1 MYYCNLEEHI
11 HIEDCFDADG
21 NLTCT
26 LPAHLHSEECAV
38 LPTPAPT
45 ETPEPTD
52 TPEPT
57 ATPEPA
63 STEETYLCG
72 LGEHTH
78 GEACYD
84 EEGNLICELPE
95 HVHSEDCLTAAEE
108 PAESDDPEYTCGLEE
123 HTHGEAC
130 YDEEGNLICELPE
143 HTHTEDEM
151 LAPVRMLTAAIYTD
165 GTCQVLSE
173 DAAVITI
180 TGELPEGAEA
190 VAFPVTVETEM
201 EVLCAYDISVRLPD
215 GSLFAPSED
224 KPVTITIQS
233 PGLSGIGEDVK
244 SEVYLV
250 PEQGPLER
258 MESER
263 FDSGICFEAASLRVY
278 MVAAVPV
285 AVDGEQPETVALSND
300 FCYEN
305 ELFSFA
311 LHVEGSAR
319 VQDGTSEATSAP
331 AEDADSISEVGS
343 ATELGLNMAMESD
356 VALPESATEM
366 TAAEETPATEDAPV
380 LVEAT
385 GDEAATLVVTELDD
399 QQTEYQEIAS
409 SLEEGYADGLL
420 ELSVLSMEFYYQDR
434 LLDVSSCNITAQ
446 VTPQSKMMETAQAA
460 CASLEADAVPE
471 AETGVVFAVVEPTS
485 DGAEELDSA
494 VVDMSTQEA
503 PVLMA
508 SVGSDGVLAVAAAQ
522 TANPEF
528 TVQYYAWLNVAADAG
543 DGANTLTV
551 IDTTGGKLPQNGST
565 PTTKTL
571 YLEAVGSGTYGIKTT
586 RTLTPVYSSQK
597 YEYITAPN
605 LSYFNRLYEN
615 GNYAIDEVWILK
627 KEKQAEIVD
636 PEDESADNPAKSV
649 NRDDWDVYD
658 PKETHFTNRSQ
669 SVNANTVLI
678 TEGTVIRLVFNTT
691 KDIYTNAVNFYD
703 YDITDDGVHTAA
715 QGINSASNYTGSGVH
730 LAFGNVN
737 TDTGLGTLTWNG
749 NELNKYNRN
758 GNGYQGCT
766 FGLAARLSGGNIQYA
781 SGVSAPNLFGEGG
794 AIGRTSYDS
803 GQYTLSFDRKGD
815 TYTLASVGGTNTS
828 GLQTFN
834 HPTCGST
841 TYNHIWTNN
850 FWPMDVVKNK
860 DPHTGQDGNVGTYI
874 GASNTPKNYPLS
886 DDGLAHN
893 SMFGMTYKVNFT
905 LTEDYI
911 GPLEYYFFGDDDM
924 WVFLDG
930 QLVCDIGGVHSS
942 VGEYVNLWDYIK
954 PGSAGTY
961 TLTFFYTERGLSGST
976 CYMQFTLPS
985 VSSTQPPQTT
995 ELLKVE
1001 KTVEGPADSDEE
1013 FHFEI
1018 KFTDQNGRPL
1028 PDDYSYTRYTAEN
1041 KVVKRDVIIFD
1052 GGSFDLKAG
1061 EYVII
1066 NYLPHG
1072 TRYTITETNVPHYTV
1087 QYQVDDGSWNDGNE
1101 AKGLI
1106 PGTTNGKVVFKN
1118 TARYELPQ
1126 TGGSGTIWYTAGGTA
1141 LLVLALLMY
1150 KKRRQ
1155 RGCN

>member
-1 MYYCNLEEHI
+1 M
-11 HIEDCFDADG
+11 
-21 NLTCT
+21 
-26 LPAHLHSEECAV
+26 
-38 LPTPAPT
+38 
-45 ETPEPTD
+45 
-52 TPEPT
+52 
-57 ATPEPA
+57 
-63 STEETYLCG
+63 
-72 LGEHTH
+72 
-78 GEACYD
+78 
-84 EEGNLICELPE
+84 
-95 HVHSEDCLTAAEE
+95 TAAEE

-123 HTHGEAC
+123 HTHSEEC

-190 VAFPVTVETEM
+190 VAFPVTVEMEM
-201 EVLCAYDISVRLPD
+201 EAFCAYDISVRLPD

-233 PGLSGIGEDVK
+233 PALSEIGEDVK
-244 SEVYLV
+244 PEVYLM
-250 PEQGPLER
+250 PEQGSLER

-263 FDSGICFEAASLRVY
+263 FDSGICFEAASLCVY

-285 AVDGEQPETVALSND
+285 AADEEQPETVELSND

-319 VQDGTSEATSAP
+319 LQDGTSEATSDP
-331 AEDADSISEVGS
+331 AEDADSYSEIEPAADLPQSGIMVISAG
-343 ATELGLNMAMESD
+343 
-356 VALPESATEM
+356 LPESATEM

-399 QQTEYQEIAS
+399 QQTEYQEIVS

-446 VTPQSKMMETAQAA
+446 VTPQLQMMETAQAA
-460 CASLEADAVPE
+460 CASLEADAAPE
-471 AETGVVFAVVEPTS
+471 AETGVVFAVVEATAE
-485 DGAEELDSA
+485 GAEELDSA
-494 VVDMSTQEA
+494 MVDADTQET
-503 PVLMA
+503 PVLTV

-597 YEYITAPN
+597 YEYIMAPN

-615 GNYAIDEVWILK
+615 GNYAIDKVWILQEGK
-627 KEKQAEIVD
+627 DAE
-636 PEDESADNPAKSV
+636 SV
-649 NRDDWDVYD
+649 NPEDWDVYD

-691 KDIYTNAVNFYD
+691 QGSHTNAVNFYD

-715 QGINSASNYTGSGVH
+715 RGINSASNYTGNGVH
-730 LAFGNVN
+730 LAFGNNN
-737 TDTGLGTLTWNG
+737 TDTGLSTLIWNG
-749 NELNKYNRN
+749 NELNKYNNN
-758 GNGYQGCT
+758 GFSGCT
-766 FGLAARLSGGNIQYA
+766 FGLAAGLSGGNIQYA

-794 AIGRTSYDS
+794 ASGKTSYDS
-803 GQYTLSFDRKGD
+803 GQYTLSFDRQGD

-828 GLQTFN
+828 ELQTFTSRWNWN
-834 HPTCGST
+834 HKFQIWS
-841 TYNHIWTNN
+841 NH
-850 FWPMDVVKNK
+850 FWPMDGVTNN
-860 DPHTGQDGNVGTYI
+860 DPHTGASGNPRTYI
-874 GASNTPKNYPLS
+874 GASGTEKNYPES
-886 DDGLAHN
+886 DNGIAHN
-893 SMFGMTYKVNFT
+893 NMFGMTYKVQFT

-930 QLVCDIGGVHSS
+930 RLVCDIGGVHSS
-942 VGEYVNLWDYIK
+942 VGEYVNLWDYFDEDNRK
-954 PGSAGTY
+954 GTH
-961 TLTFFYTERGLSGST
+961 TLTFYYTERGLSGST

-995 ELLKVE
+995 KLLRVEKKVE
-1001 KTVEGPADSDEE
+1001 GTTDSSEE
-1013 FHFEI
+1013 FHFGI
-1018 KFTDQNGRPL
+1018 MFTDAKGKPL
-1028 PDDYSYTRYTAEN
+1028 PDDYSYTRYAADDT
-1041 KVVKRDVIIFD
+1041 VVKRDVIIYD

-1087 QYQVDDGSWNDGNE
+1087 QYQVDDGSWNDGNT
-1101 AKGLI
+1101 ATGSI
-1106 PGTTNGKVVFKN
+1106 PVTTNGKVVFKN

-1150 KKRRQ
+1150 KKKRQ

>member
-1 MYYCNLEEHI
+1 M
-11 HIEDCFDADG
+11 
-21 NLTCT
+21 
-26 LPAHLHSEECAV
+26 
-38 LPTPAPT
+38 
-45 ETPEPTD
+45 
-52 TPEPT
+52 T
-57 ATPEPA
+57 AAEEPA
-63 STEETYLCG
+63 ESDDPEYTCG
-72 LGEHTH
+72 LEEHTH

-123 HTHGEAC
+123 HTHSEVC

-151 LAPVRMLTAAIYTD
+151 LAPVRMLTAVIYTD

-250 PEQGPLER
+250 PEQGPLVR

-420 ELSVLSMEFYYQDR
+420 ELSVLSMEFYYQDQ

-446 VTPQSKMMETAQAA
+446 VTPQSQMMETAQAA
-460 CASLEADAVPE
+460 CASLEETAAPE
-471 AETGVVFAVVEPTS
+471 AETGVVFAVVEATAE
-485 DGAEELDSA
+485 GAEELDSA
-494 VVDMSTQEA
+494 VVDVSTQEA

-522 TANPEF
+522 TANPQF
-528 TVQYYAWLNVAADAG
+528 TVQYYAWLDVAVTDATNG
-543 DGANTLTV
+543 DLTV
-551 IDTTGGKLPQNGST
+551 IDTTGGILPQNGST
-565 PTTKTL
+565 PATKKL
-571 YLEAVGSGTYGIKTT
+571 SLEETSTGSGVYGIRTES
-586 RTLTPVYSSQK
+586 TLTPVYSSQN
-597 YEYITAPN
+597 YQYIMAPN

-615 GNYAIDEVWILK
+615 GNYVIKEIWILK
-627 KEKQAEIVD
+627 EDVQGESTD
-636 PEDESADNPAKSV
+636 PETGALIDPATNV
-649 NRDDWDVYD
+649 NRDDWNVYD

-669 SVNANTVLI
+669 SAEENENTVLI

-691 KDIYTNAVNFYD
+691 TGSHTNAVNFYD

-715 QGINSASNYTGSGVH
+715 RGINSASNYSGSGAK
-730 LAFGNVN
+730 LAFGNNN
-737 TDTGLGTLTWNG
+737 TDTGLGTLTWRG
-749 NELNKYNRN
+749 NELNKYNSN
-758 GNGYQGCT
+758 GNGYSGCT
-766 FGLAARLSGGNIQYA
+766 FGLATGLSGGNIQYA

-794 AIGRTSYDS
+794 ASGKTSYDS
-803 GQYTLSFDRKGD
+803 GQYTLSFDRQGD

-828 GLQTFN
+828 ELQTFTSRWNWN
-834 HPTCGST
+834 HKFQIWS
-841 TYNHIWTNN
+841 NH
-850 FWPMDVVKNK
+850 FWPMDGVTNT
-860 DPHTGQDGNVGTYI
+860 DPHTGVPGSPGTYI
-874 GASNTPKNYPLS
+874 GASETVKNYPES
-886 DDGLAHN
+886 DNGVAHN
-893 SMFGMTYKVNFT
+893 NMFGMTYGVQFT
-905 LTEDYI
+905 LKEDYI

-942 VGEYVNLWDYIK
+942 VGEYVNLWDYVEQGK
-954 PGSAGTY
+954 AVTH
-961 TLTFFYTERGLSGST
+961 TLTFYYTERGLSGST

-985 VSSTQPPQTT
+985 VSSIRPPQNTG
-995 ELLKVE
+995 LLKVE
-1001 KTVEGPADSDEE
+1001 KKVEGTTDSSEE

-1018 KFTDQNGRPL
+1018 MFTDASGKPL
-1028 PDDYSYTRYTAEN
+1028 PDDYSYTRYKADGT
-1041 KVVKRDVIIFD
+1041 VVKRDVIIYD

-1066 NYLPHG
+1066 NYLPYG
-1072 TRYTITETNVPHYTV
+1072 TKYTITETDVPYYTV
-1087 QYQVDDGSWNDGNE
+1087 RYEVDGGALTDGNRVD
-1101 AKGLI
+1101 GQMR
-1106 PGTTNGKVVFKN
+1106 NGKNGEVVFTN
-1118 TARYELPQ
+1118 TAKYMLPQ

-1141 LLVLALLMY
+1141 LLALALLLY

>member
-1 MYYCNLEEHI
+1 M
-11 HIEDCFDADG
+11 
-21 NLTCT
+21 
-26 LPAHLHSEECAV
+26 HSK
-38 LPTPAPT
+38 
-45 ETPEPTD
+45 
-52 TPEPT
+52 
-57 ATPEPA
+57 
-63 STEETYLCG
+63 
-72 LGEHTH
+72 
-78 GEACYD
+78 
-84 EEGNLICELPE
+84 
-95 HVHSEDCLTAAEE
+95 DCLTAAEE

-190 VAFPVTVETEM
+190 VAFPVTVEMEM
-201 EVLCAYDISVRLPD
+201 EALCAYDISVRLPD

-233 PGLSGIGEDVK
+233 PALSEIGEDVK
-244 SEVYLV
+244 PEVYLM
-250 PEQGPLER
+250 PEQGSLER

-263 FDSGICFEAASLRVY
+263 FDSGICFEAASLCVY

-285 AVDGEQPETVALSND
+285 AADEEQPETVELSND

-319 VQDGTSEATSAP
+319 LQDGTSEATSDP
-331 AEDADSISEVGS
+331 AEDADSYSEIEPAADLPQSGIMVISAG
-343 ATELGLNMAMESD
+343 
-356 VALPESATEM
+356 LPESATEM
-366 TAAEETPATEDAPV
+366 TAAEETPGTEDAPV
-380 LVEAT
+380 QVEAT

-522 TANPEF
+522 TANPKF
-528 TVQYYAWLNVAADAG
+528 TVQYYAWLGVAADEGSAT
-543 DGANTLTV
+543 DNLPV
-551 IDTTGGKLPQNGST
+551 IDTSGGKLPSNGTT
-565 PTTKTL
+565 PAIKTL
-571 YLEAVGSGTYGIKTT
+571 YLENDGSGRYGIKTT
-586 RTLTPVYSSQK
+586 QTLTPVYSDHV

-605 LSYFNRLYEN
+605 LAYFNRLYEN
-615 GNYAIDEVWILK
+615 GHYEIKEIWILK
-627 KEKQAEIVD
+627 EDVQTESQDPAAEGENLPAQSVD
-636 PEDESADNPAKSV
+636 KN
-649 NRDDWDVYD
+649 DWNIYD
-658 PKETHFTNRSQ
+658 PDVTHFTNRSQ
-669 SVNANTVLI
+669 SVNNNTVLI
-678 TEGTVIRLVFNTT
+678 TEGTVIRLVFNVTNGN
-691 KDIYTNAVNFYD
+691 YSNAVAFYD
-703 YDITDDGVHTAA
+703 YDITNDGVHTAEH
-715 QGINSASNYTGSGVH
+715 GINSASNYSGSGAK
-730 LAFGNVN
+730 LAFGNNN
-737 TDTGLGTLTWNG
+737 TDTGLGTLTWRG
-749 NELNKYNRN
+749 NELNKYNSN
-758 GNGYQGCT
+758 GNGYSGCT
-766 FGLAARLSGGNIQYA
+766 FGLATGLSGGNIQYA

-794 AIGRTSYDS
+794 ASGKTSYDS
-803 GQYTLSFDRKGD
+803 GQYTLSFDRQGD

-828 GLQTFN
+828 ELQTFTSRWNWN
-834 HPTCGST
+834 HKFQIWS
-841 TYNHIWTNN
+841 NH
-850 FWPMDVVKNK
+850 FWPMDGVTNT
-860 DPHTGQDGNVGTYI
+860 DPHTGVPGSPGTYI
-874 GASNTPKNYPLS
+874 GASETVKNYPES
-886 DDGLAHN
+886 DNGVAHN
-893 SMFGMTYKVNFT
+893 NMFGMTYEVQFT

-942 VGEYVNLWDYIK
+942 VGEYVNLWDYIR

-985 VSSTQPPQTT
+985 VSSIRPPQNTG
-995 ELLKVE
+995 LLKVE
-1001 KTVEGPADSDEE
+1001 KKVEGTTDSSEE
-1013 FHFEI
+1013 FHFGI
-1018 KFTDQNGRPL
+1018 MFTDAKGKPL
-1028 PDDYSYTRYTAEN
+1028 PDDYSYTRYAADDT
-1041 KVVKRDVIIFD
+1041 VVKRDVIIYD

-1066 NYLPHG
+1066 NYLPYG
-1072 TRYTITETNVPHYTV
+1072 TKYTITETDVPYYTV
-1087 QYQVDDGSWNDGNE
+1087 RYEVDGGALTDGNRVDGQIRSG
-1101 AKGLI
+1101 K
-1106 PGTTNGKVVFKN
+1106 NGSVVFTN

-1141 LLVLALLMY
+1141 LLALALLLY